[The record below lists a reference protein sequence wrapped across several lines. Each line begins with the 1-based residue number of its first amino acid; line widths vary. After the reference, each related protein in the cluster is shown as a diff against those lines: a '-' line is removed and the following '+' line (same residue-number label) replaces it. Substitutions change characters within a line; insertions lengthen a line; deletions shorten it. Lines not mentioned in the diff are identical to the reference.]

1 MSLHISA
8 KDGEIAEKVLL
19 PGDPLRAKFI
29 AETYLENVSCYTNI
43 RGMLGFTG
51 EYKGQ
56 RVSVQGTGM
65 GMPSFSIY
73 ANELINDYN
82 CKKLIRV
89 GTCGS
94 ISEKV
99 NLKDVILVNGTHT
112 DSSIYKTRFNNIN
125 FSAVPSFDLLYKAYN
140 ISKQSSL
147 SAKVG
152 TVLVTDLFYMD
163 SAKEINELMKSYG
176 TLAIEMESAEL
187 YALGAKFGVDV
198 LTILTVSDDLVKNKA
213 VAPKDRQ
220 TTFTQMM
227 EIALD
232 TIID

>member
-8 KDGEIAEKVLL
+8 KNGEIAEKVLL

-112 DSSIYKTRFNNIN
+112 DSSIYKTRFKDIN